1 MNKYLTMLG
10 LGVMI
15 GAVPAFAA
23 TTWDL
28 VNNRVTYSVFE
39 DNFQLGQDQHGNN
52 LTKSVALSQL
62 NLSTVAQQE
71 GVGSSANYILTSVV
85 LSMNETVY
93 GTIYYKNNSASSTTP
108 SFKVT
113 GYSELTFGTDVTP
126 AETYSRTTPIG
137 TIAPGGE
144 YSDANVS
151 VAGSTSAKTVT
162 ITEDLQRFLG
172 TGTIET
178 IGAFPVDGYFSSG
191 GTDWDANVSLQGKAD
206 IAVTYNYEYSSSA
219 PEPTSMALIAL
230 GCAALGLRRKRIFTV

>member
-23 TTWDL
+23 TTWD
-28 VNNRVTYSVFE
+28 VANNRVTYSVFQ
-39 DNFQLGQDQHGNN
+39 DNFQLGVDGGGNN

-62 NLSTVAQQE
+62 NLSTVAQEE
-71 GVGSSANYILTSVV
+71 GVGSAANYVLTSVV
-85 LSMNETVY
+85 LSMNGTVY
-93 GTIYYKNNSASSTTP
+93 GSIYFKNNSGVSVTP
-108 SFKVT
+108 TFKVT
-113 GYSELTFGTDVTP
+113 GYSELTFGTDTTP
-126 AETYSRTTPIG
+126 AEAYSRNTPLG

-144 YSDANVS
+144 YSDANVNI
-151 VAGSTSAKTVT
+151 VGSASPKTVT
-162 ITEDLQRFLG
+162 ITTDLQRFLG
-172 TGTIET
+172 SGTIET

-191 GTDWDANVSLQGKAD
+191 GTAWDSTVALQGKAD
-206 IAVTYNYEYSSSA
+206 IAVTYNYEYV